1 MLISYCLEHSN
12 DLAKCIDCGSSGGGR
27 VDLLTLARGCGSDG
41 MIDLRISENNNQC
54 RHEIVQNGQQL
65 ILAEIFFD

>member
-1 MLISYCLEHSN
+1 
-12 DLAKCIDCGSSGGGR
+12 